1 MKTIRVL
8 FDKTVNMASG
18 RESRLRRGC
27 KVSRDA
33 ERDVVAAADAYFAAL
48 KWTTVRAAAY

>member
-18 RESRLRRGC
+18 RESRLRRG

>member
-48 KWTTVRAAAY
+48 KWTTVRAAY